1 MERDLKK
8 LVKILDKDKRGIPD
22 TVFNALQVIEA
33 KWLEIKNAIENLS
46 DREFNAFNRR
56 LTNKELGI

>member
-1 MERDLKK
+1 MERDLKE
-8 LVKILDKDKRGIPD
+8 LVKILDKDKRGVPD
-22 TVFNALQVIEA
+22 TVFNALQAIEA